1 MTAEPL
7 SLEAA
12 KAALDTHRAAF
23 EAFARHLA
31 EHNRTTNLTR
41 LDSPEEIWS
50 RHFVDALAALPLLDE
65 IAAAA
70 AAPFSLIDVGS
81 GAGFPGLALAIV
93 RPDWHIVSLEATD
106 KKVRF
111 QQHICDTLGLRN
123 TEVRHGRAEMM
134 AHDASLRE
142 RFSVAVARA
151 VAGLDVL
158 AELTMGFVRPGGRG
172 VFWKGP
178 KVREEI
184 ALAEGAFDIMGAAV
198 TRLSAYT
205 LPDHPAETSGSTLY
219 LAVAEKQG
227 LTPPGY
233 PRQNF
238 AAIRKRPLR
247 QRPS

>member
-1 MTAEPL
+1 MNDETL
-7 SLEAA
+7 SLDAA
-12 KAALDTHRAAF
+12 KAALDAHRGAF
-23 EAFARHLA
+23 EPFARHLA

-41 LDSPEEIWS
+41 IDSPEEIWN
-50 RHFVDALAALPLLDE
+50 RHFLDALAALPLLDE
-65 IAAAA
+65 IATATE
-70 AAPFSLIDVGS
+70 APFSLIDVGS

-93 RPDWHIVSLEATD
+93 RPGWHIVSLEATD

-123 TEVRHGRAEMM
+123 TEVRHGRAETV
-134 AHDASLRE
+134 AHDSAMRE
-142 RFSVAVARA
+142 RFAVAAARA

-158 AELTMGFVRPGGRG
+158 AELTMAFVRQGGRG

-184 ALAEGAFDIMGAAV
+184 ALAEGAFGIMGAAV
-198 TRLSAYT
+198 TRLSAYA
-205 LPDHPAETSGSTLY
+205 LPEHSAEASGSTLY

-227 LTPPGY
+227 LTPPDY
-233 PRQNF
+233 PRHNF

-247 QRPS
+247 QRPL